1 MIYVQFSG
9 KDVDFED
16 TSAIVIAT
24 VLKEFFRT
32 LPESLI
38 ISDQYDNLL
47 AAKSITDNDTKLETI
62 KT

>member
-1 MIYVQFSG
+1 
-9 KDVDFED
+9 VDFED
-16 TSAIVIAT
+16 TSAIVMAT

-38 ISDQYDNLL
+38 ISDQYENLMT
-47 AAKSITDNDTKLETI
+47 AKNNTDVDSKIEEI